1 MMDRGYAPLTQTIDR
16 VAAMPNGRPLAEVLK
31 LVQKDTDSTKVRVST
46 DLHRAT
52 LEAPEGGMIAVRV
65 TAARQSRPHGP
76 WLFRF
81 KSPSDTKQFRA
92 LFFGGLN
99 QRGAAVVHKLTAA
112 EIGSK
117 KTITLPA
124 N

>member
-1 MMDRGYAPLTQTIDR
+1 VSGYASLAQTIAR
-16 VAAMPNGRPLAEVLK
+16 VAATPNGGPLAEVLRI
-31 LVQKDTDSTKVRVST
+31 VQKDTDSAKVRVST

-52 LEAPEGGMIAVRV
+52 LEAPDGGLITVRV
-65 TAARQSRPHGP
+65 TVARQPYANGP
-76 WLFRF
+76 WHFRF
-81 KSPSDTKQFRA
+81 KSPTDAMHFRA
-92 LFFGGLN
+92 LYFGGLN

-124 N
+124 H